1 MIFSKVFQNK
11 KILILGLGITG
22 LNLYKALKKSSANV
36 YVWDDNIKIK
46 NIKNINLNKFKFKNL
61 DFCVPS
67 PGISTKGKE
76 AHLIIKILKRNKI
89 KIISE
94 LDLFQIYLN
103 SQNNYNNGNI
113 KIIAV
118 TGTNG
123 KSTVV
128 SIIDHVLDRLKI
140 NRSLVGNIGKS
151 IFESITLKNGYYII
165 EVSSYQLET
174 TLLFK
179 PNFSILTNIS
189 KDHLDRH
196 KTMQEYIRQKFN
208 IFKKQSLKDTA
219 IVSVDY
225 SGTQKFIK
233 KLLTKDKLNVIK
245 ISGKNKNSIYY
256 YDDYSIYKNKKILFK
271 PSNYSLRGNHNLENI
286 THVVALFESQGNL
299 NTTSLRAINDFS
311 GLSHRQEVVRKIKK
325 TLFIN
330 DSKATNIESSVPAL
344 KSFKNIYWICGGI
357 TKSKDMRVAIPYLKN
372 VKKIFIIGLEKKIFF
387 DAFEEVAEIVYVK
400 NMNSA
405 VQISYLNAK
414 KDNQHASIILSPAA
428 ASFDQ
433 YKNFETR
440 GNAFKR
446 IVSNL

>member
-1 MIFSKVFQNK
+1 M
-11 KILILGLGITG
+11 
-22 LNLYKALKKSSANV
+22 
-36 YVWDDNIKIK
+36 
-46 NIKNINLNKFKFKNL
+46 
-61 DFCVPS
+61 
-67 PGISTKGKE
+67 
-76 AHLIIKILKRNKI
+76 
-89 KIISE
+89 
-94 LDLFQIYLN
+94 
-103 SQNNYNNGNI
+103 
-113 KIIAV
+113 
-118 TGTNG
+118 
-123 KSTVV
+123 
-128 SIIDHVLDRLKI
+128 KI

-174 TLLFK
+174 TSLFK
-179 PNFSILTNIS
+179 PNFSILTNVS

-208 IFKKQSLKDTA
+208 IFKKQSPKDTA

-233 KLLTKDKLNVIK
+233 KLLIKDKLNVIK

-256 YDDYSIYKNKKILFK
+256 YDDYSIYKNQKILFK
-271 PSNYSLRGNHNLENI
+271 PSNYSLRGNHNFENI
-286 THVVALFESQGNL
+286 THVVALLESQGNL

-387 DAFEEVAEIVYVK
+387 DAFQDVAEIVYVK

-414 KDNQHASIILSPAA
+414 KDNQNASIILSPAA